1 MSDSEALRLLQGQLE
16 DDYQFIVQSA
26 SRHTDMR
33 SRATQSPD
41 VEMATIAL
49 AFLIHNLYT
58 AFEGYFLR
66 VAKHFENNLDNASW
80 HRELV
85 DRMRIEVPGIRPA
98 LISPEFAEDLDEL
111 RRFRHRFRNTYKSR
125 LRADRV
131 REVSESAVSVA
142 ERFDEFHTRFIDWIR
157 RLQEAEEK

>member
-1 MSDSEALRLLQGQLE
+1 MSDNETLRLLEGQLE
-16 DDYQFIVQSA
+16 DDYRFIVQSA
-26 SRHTDMR
+26 SRHMDMR
-33 SRATQSPD
+33 SRAARSPD
-41 VEMATIAL
+41 AEMATMAL
-49 AFLIHNLYT
+49 AYLIHNLYT

-66 VAKHFENNLDNASW
+66 VAKHFENNLDDASW

-111 RRFRHRFRNTYKSR
+111 RRFRHRFRNIYKSR

-131 REVSESAVSVA
+131 REVSQIAVSVA
-142 ERFDEFHTRFIDWIR
+142 EQFDEFHTRFIDWVR
-157 RLQEAEEK
+157 KLQEAEEE